1 MHSIKKELAREAKKI
16 AKAFGQPEIS
26 AKPVKLDVEL
36 YNEIVKIIS
45 KKDFKYRYTSISA
58 FVNEAVYE
66 KTKSLNEAGTK
77 LKMAK
82 L

>member
-16 AKAFGQPEIS
+16 AKAFAQPEIS
-26 AKPVKLDVEL
+26 ARPVKLDAEL
-36 YNEIVKIIS
+36 YSGIVKIIS

-66 KTKSLNEAGTK
+66 KIKSLNVAGTK
-77 LKMAK
+77 LKLVK